1 MHSRLQHTSLYT
13 IMALVGFVSAALGQS
28 GNSQVGVWRANIA
41 KSTFAAGPAV
51 KSTTTTF
58 EVAGEGAK
66 GTVDAEYTDGTKVHW
81 VTTTKYDGKETP
93 IVGNSPYGDAAAMTR
108 VDANT
113 VRTVYKKGV
122 KVTTTQ
128 TSVVSADGKT
138 RTVTSKGTNAQG
150 QTIDSVL
157 FYDKQ

>member
-1 MHSRLQHTSLYT
+1 M
-13 IMALVGFVSAALGQS
+13 
-28 GNSQVGVWRANIA
+28 
-41 KSTFAAGPAV
+41 
-51 KSTTTTF
+51 
-58 EVAGEGAK
+58 
-66 GTVDAEYTDGTKVHW
+66 
-81 VTTTKYDGKETP
+81 TTTKYDGKETP

-113 VRTVYKKGV
+113 VTTVYKKGV

-138 RTVTSKGTNAQG
+138 RTVTSKGINAQG